1 VGKLFSKEMR
11 KALLEFLRNI
21 TPQVLFVTLTLI
33 SSVHLNFNQWDMT
46 PAGWLRTAP
55 FVICVVITII
65 AILANSFNFVDE
77 AVDILEFTT
86 TNKSSE
92 SECRR
97 GGEEA
102 LGPDPSPAVATS
114 KFGKF
119 IGSLFIILL
128 LEAGIIAPMAMGIS
142 GAINFISTTG
152 AS

>member
-1 VGKLFSKEMR
+1 MDKLFSKEMR

-33 SSVHLNFNQWDMT
+33 SSAHLDFNQWDIT

-55 FVICVVITII
+55 FALCLAITII

-77 AVDILEFTT
+77 AVDILEFTPK
-86 TNKSSE
+86 NKSNE
-92 SECRR
+92 SECKRD
-97 GGEEA
+97 GEEA
-102 LGPDPSPAVATS
+102 PDPSSEVATS
-114 KFGKF
+114 KWGKF
-119 IGSLFIILL
+119 IGFLFIILL